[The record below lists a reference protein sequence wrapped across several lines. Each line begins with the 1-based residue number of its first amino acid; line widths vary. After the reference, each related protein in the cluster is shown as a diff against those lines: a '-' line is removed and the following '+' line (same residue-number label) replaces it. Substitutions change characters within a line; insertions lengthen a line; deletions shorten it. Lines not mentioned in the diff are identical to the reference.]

1 MTDSAPSDRAT
12 TGPAT
17 VFSDAGAVLV
27 ESIVW
32 DPAAS
37 RLRWTDISL
46 GTLSTSDAHGAVESS
61 VPLPPPLASFQP
73 RAGGGFVAALGDS
86 VVVTGPDGEI
96 EREITRVEHT
106 TAGMRFNEGKCDPF
120 GRFLVGS
127 MNGTTGEPDAALY
140 AVEADG
146 TTRVLRGGFG
156 VTNGFEWSDD
166 GSVMYVTDTSTSTIY
181 RAAYG
186 PAGEL
191 GELEPF
197 IVGAAHDGL
206 VRDDEGCFWSAIY
219 GGGRVERYGP
229 DGSHLESVEL
239 PVPNVTS
246 VAFGGPD
253 MSTLFVGSARENLTE
268 AQLEQYPHSGAV
280 LAVPTRVHGFPA
292 NTFGG

>member
-1 MTDSAPSDRAT
+1 MTANAT

-32 DPAAS
+32 DPATE
-37 RLRWTDISL
+37 RLRWADITL
-46 GTLSTSDAHGAVESS
+46 GTLNTSDAHGTAESS

-73 RAGGGFVAALGDS
+73 RADGGFVAALGDT
-86 VVVTGPDGEI
+86 VVVTDPDGVV
-96 EREITRVEHT
+96 EREVARVEHAV
-106 TAGMRFNEGKCDPF
+106 AGMRFNEGKCDPF

-127 MNGTTGEPDAALY
+127 MNVSSGEPDAALY
-140 AVEADG
+140 SVEADG

-156 VTNGFEWSDD
+156 VTNGMEWSDD

-181 RAAYG
+181 RASYG
-186 PAGEL
+186 PDGEL

-229 DGSHLESVEL
+229 DGSHLETVEL
-239 PVPNVTS
+239 PAPNVTS
-246 VAFGGPD
+246 VAFGGPE
-253 MSTLFVGSARENLTE
+253 MSTLFVGSARENATE
-268 AQLEQYPHSGAV
+268 EQLEQYPHSGAV

-292 NTFGG
+292 NTFSG